1 MDLSPVSE
9 LSDPSI
15 IKGSSELFII
25 VWNKLFLLLLSDII
39 LGNNGEAVSVL
50 LFFIGAGLST
60 DAENVA

>member
-39 LGNNGEAVSVL
+39 YGNNGEAVSVL

-60 DAENVA
+60 DAENFA

>member
-1 MDLSPVSE
+1 MVRLSENQTP
-9 LSDPSI
+9 I
-15 IKGSSELFII
+15 
-25 VWNKLFLLLLSDII
+25 LLSYII